1 MVLAGFL
8 GAGKTTLL
16 NHLLAAGGDAR
27 IGVVVNDFGS
37 VNLDAMRVAGRGLA
51 GGGAAG
57 AGTAESGGIVGLGNG
72 CLCCEVGEDGV
83 GALLDRLTARRDEL
97 DAIVIEASGIAEPGT
112 LVQLVL
118 DALSA
123 KPGGPR
129 IRTGRHLVFGGLVV
143 VVDAAEFLD
152 VRTRHPQLE
161 RHVGLADLVVL
172 NKIDRVDPGTLW
184 QVRRLCRETN
194 PRAPI
199 VPVTEGAVDPS
210 LLFDIEVVPGRQ
222 LMLGEEIDRPHEE
235 HLHAGYE
242 SVSFVCDEPLDAS
255 RLRAL
260 LDGRPAGLYRI
271 KGSVRFAAAPSRD
284 RWDLHTVGRYVR
296 FRRTRWD
303 AGEPRR
309 TTLVLIGTGLERD
322 AVLRDLRAC
331 VADGDSRT
339 DADALLPVLRFAER

>member
-1 MVLAGFL
+1 MPRKIPVVVLAGFL

-16 NHLLAAGGDAR
+16 NHLLSSGGDAR
-27 IGVVVNDFGS
+27 IGVVVNDFGA
-37 VNLDAMRVAGRGLA
+37 VGIDAMRLA
-51 GGGAAG
+51 GQA
-57 AGTAESGGIVGLGNG
+57 GGIVGLGNG

-83 GALLDRLTARRDEL
+83 GALLDRLAARRDEL

-118 DALSA
+118 DAV
-123 KPGGPR
+123 
-129 IRTGRHLVFGGLVV
+129 GRHLVFGGLVE
-143 VVDAAEFLD
+143 VVDAAEFLA
-152 VRTRHPQLE
+152 VRERHPQLD
-161 RHVGLADLVVL
+161 RHIALADLVVL
-172 NKIDRVDPGTLW
+172 NKIDRVDPGTVW
-184 QVRRLCRETN
+184 QVRRQCREVN

-199 VPVTEGAVDPS
+199 VPVTGGAVDPE

-222 LMLGEEIDRPHEE
+222 LMLGEEVDRGHEH

-255 RLRAL
+255 RLQAV
-260 LDGRPAGLYRI
+260 LDARPSGLYRI

-322 AVLRDLRAC
+322 AVLRALRDC
-331 VADGDSRT
+331 VADDGSRT
-339 DADALLPVLRFAER
+339 DTDALLPVLRYAER

>member
-1 MVLAGFL
+1 MLAGFL

-16 NHLLAAGGDAR
+16 NHLLSAAGDAR
-27 IGVVVNDFGS
+27 IGVVVNDFGA
-37 VNLDAMRVAGRGLA
+37 VGIDAMRLA
-51 GGGAAG
+51 GQA
-57 AGTAESGGIVGLGNG
+57 GGIVGLGNG

-83 GALLDRLTARRDEL
+83 GALLGRLAARRDEL

-118 DALSA
+118 DAVST
-123 KPGGPR
+123 KPAQPNV
-129 IRTGRHLVFGGLVV
+129 RTARHLVFGGLVEI
-143 VVDAAEFLD
+143 VDAAEFLD
-152 VRTRHPQLE
+152 VRTRHRQLD

-184 QVRRLCRETN
+184 QVRRLCREAN
-194 PRAPI
+194 RRAPI
-199 VPVTEGAVDPS
+199 VPVSDGAVDPE
-210 LLFDIEVVPGRQ
+210 LLFDNEVVPGRQ
-222 LMLGEEIDRPHEE
+222 LMLGETVDEGADDHEQ

-255 RLRAL
+255 RLQGL

-322 AVLRDLRAC
+322 AVLRDLHGC

-339 DADALLPVLRFAER
+339 DPDALLPVLRFAER

>member
-16 NHLLAAGGDAR
+16 NHLLSAGGDAR
-27 IGVVVNDFGS
+27 IGVVVNDFGA
-37 VNLDAMRVAGRGLA
+37 VGIDAMRLA
-51 GGGAAG
+51 GQA
-57 AGTAESGGIVGLGNG
+57 GGIVGLGNG

-83 GALLDRLTARRDEL
+83 GALLGRLTARRDEL

-118 DALSA
+118 DAV
-123 KPGGPR
+123 
-129 IRTGRHLVFGGLVV
+129 GRHLMFGGLVE

-152 VRTRHPQLE
+152 VRARHPQLDK
-161 RHVGLADLVVL
+161 HVGLADLVVL
-172 NKIDRVDPGTLW
+172 NKIDRVEPGTVW
-184 QVRRLCRETN
+184 QVRRLCREVN

-199 VPVTEGAVDPS
+199 VPVSGGAVDPE

-222 LMLGEEIDRPHEE
+222 LMLGETVGESDHEQ

-255 RLRAL
+255 RLQTL

-322 AVLRDLRAC
+322 AVLRDLRGC
-331 VADGDSRT
+331 VADDDSRT
-339 DADALLPVLRFAER
+339 DPDALLPVLRYAER

>member
-16 NHLLAAGGDAR
+16 NHLLSAGGDAR
-27 IGVVVNDFGS
+27 IGVVVNDFGA
-37 VNLDAMRVAGRGLA
+37 VGIDAMRLA
-51 GGGAAG
+51 GQA
-57 AGTAESGGIVGLGNG
+57 GGIVGLGNG

-83 GALLDRLTARRDEL
+83 GSLLERLAARRDEL

-118 DALSA
+118 DAVGA
-123 KPGGPR
+123 KPAQPR
-129 IRTGRHLVFGGLVV
+129 IRTARHLVFGGLVE

-152 VRTRHPQLE
+152 ARTRHPQLD
-161 RHVGLADLVVL
+161 RHLGLADLVVL
-172 NKIDRVDPGTLW
+172 NKIDRVDSGMLW
-184 QVRRLCRETN
+184 QVRRLCREAN

-199 VPVTEGAVDPS
+199 VPVSEGAIDPA

-222 LMLGEEIDRPHEE
+222 LMLGEDVDGSGTGHEQ
-235 HLHAGYE
+235 HLHAAYE

-255 RLRAL
+255 RLQAL

-322 AVLRDLRAC
+322 AVLRDLRGC
-331 VADGDSRT
+331 VATGDSRT
-339 DADALLPVLRFAER
+339 DADALLPVLRYAER

>member
-1 MVLAGFL
+1 MPRKIPVVVLAGFL

-16 NHLLAAGGDAR
+16 NHLLSAGGDAR
-27 IGVVVNDFGS
+27 VGVVVNDFGA
-37 VNLDAMRVAGRGLA
+37 VGIDAMRLA
-51 GGGAAG
+51 GQA
-57 AGTAESGGIVGLGNG
+57 GGIVGLGNG

-83 GALLDRLTARRDEL
+83 GALLGRLAARRDEL

-118 DALSA
+118 DAVST
-123 KPGGPR
+123 KPAQPR
-129 IRTGRHLVFGGLVV
+129 TARHLVFGGLVE

-152 VRTRHPQLE
+152 VRARHRQLD

-172 NKIDRVDPGTLW
+172 NKIDRVDSGTLW
-184 QVRRLCRETN
+184 QVRRLCREVN

-199 VPVTEGAVDPS
+199 VPVSEGAVDPE
-210 LLFDIEVVPGRQ
+210 LLFDIAVVPGRQ
-222 LMLGEEIDRPHEE
+222 LMLGEEVDRPHGQ
-235 HLHAGYE
+235 HLHAWYE

-271 KGSVRFAAAPSRD
+271 KGSVRFAAASSRD

-303 AGEPRR
+303 PGEPRR
-309 TTLVLIGTGLERD
+309 TTLVLIGTGLERE
-322 AVLRDLRAC
+322 AVLRDLHGC
-331 VADGDSRT
+331 VADAESRT

>member
-1 MVLAGFL
+1 MPRKIPVVVLAGFL

-27 IGVVVNDFGS
+27 IGVVVNDFGA
-37 VNLDAMRVAGRGLA
+37 VGIDAMRLA
-51 GGGAAG
+51 GQAG
-57 AGTAESGGIVGLGNG
+57 AIVGLGNG

-83 GALLDRLTARRDEL
+83 GALLGRLARRRDEI
-97 DAIVIEASGIAEPGT
+97 DVIVIEASGIAEPGT

-118 DALSA
+118 DAV
-123 KPGGPR
+123 GP
-129 IRTGRHLVFGGLVV
+129 HLVFGGLVE
-143 VVDAAEFLD
+143 VVDAAEFPA
-152 VRTRHPQLE
+152 VRARHPQLD

-172 NKIDRVDPGTLW
+172 NKIDRVDQGTLW
-184 QVRRLCRETN
+184 RVRRLCREAN

-199 VPVTEGAVDPS
+199 VPVRDGAVDPA

-222 LMLGEEIDRPHEE
+222 LMLGEQVDEHRGEHCADRG
-235 HLHAGYE
+235 HLHAGYQ
-242 SVSFVCDEPLDAS
+242 SVSFVCDEPIDPG

-260 LDGRPAGLYRI
+260 LDTRPAGLYRI
-271 KGSVRFAAAPSRD
+271 KGSVRFAAAPARE

-309 TTLVLIGTGLERD
+309 TSLVLIGTGLDPD
-322 AVLRDLRAC
+322 AVAARLHAC
-331 VADGDSRT
+331 VADPGSRT
-339 DADALLPVLRFAER
+339 DPDAMLPVLRYAGG